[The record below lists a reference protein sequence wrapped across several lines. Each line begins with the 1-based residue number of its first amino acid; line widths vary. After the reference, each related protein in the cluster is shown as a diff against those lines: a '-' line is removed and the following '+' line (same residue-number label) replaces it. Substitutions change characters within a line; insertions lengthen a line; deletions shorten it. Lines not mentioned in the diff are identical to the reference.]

1 MDDIHPGIRD
11 DDRRSMTYAE
21 IAATRGISADS
32 AVRLVRRKRWPKQA
46 GNNGTVRVRV
56 PADEATPANPRP
68 SRGQPG
74 GQPAGH
80 PPADILPVIRKA
92 IREVIQPL
100 SEQLEAANQR
110 ADDDR
115 ARADRAEE
123 KADRLQVEL
132 VELRVSERSA
142 ADLVE
147 YATGEATDLRQRLD
161 AAEQWAG
168 EERARGDQG
177 ERQLAAVEG
186 ELIAARVEAAGLRC
200 RLEQARSKLVTEP
213 PRSPWRR
220 FLALRRR

>member
-21 IAATRGISADS
+21 IAATRGISAEA
-32 AVRLVRRKRWPKQA
+32 AVRLVRQKRWSKQA
-46 GNNGTVRVRV
+46 GNGGTVQVRV
-56 PADEATPANPRP
+56 PADEATPASARTPGR
-68 SRGQPG
+68 QPG
-74 GQPAGH
+74 GH
-80 PPADILPVIRKA
+80 PGGRPRTDILPVIREA
-92 IREVIQPL
+92 IREVMQPL
-100 SEQLEAANQR
+100 SAQLEAANRR
-110 ADDDR
+110 ADDGR

-123 KADRLQVEL
+123 NADRLQAEL

-142 ADLVE
+142 TDLAK

-161 AAEQWAG
+161 AAEQRAG

-200 RLEQARSKLVTEP
+200 RLEQARLKLVSEP

-220 FLALRRR
+220 FVAWRRR